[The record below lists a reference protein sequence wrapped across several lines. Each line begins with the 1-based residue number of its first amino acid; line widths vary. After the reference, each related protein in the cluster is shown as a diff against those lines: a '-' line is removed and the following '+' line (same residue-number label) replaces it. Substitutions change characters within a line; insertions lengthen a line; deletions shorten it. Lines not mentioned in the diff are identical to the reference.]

1 MQRTSN
7 AKRIVMLA
15 ISLFAAAAFAALGVW
30 QLERRVWKLALIE
43 AVESRIHA
51 EPAPPPPPSAWGG
64 VSAAKDQYRRVVATG
79 HFLNA
84 RETLVR
90 TATEFGPGYWVMTP
104 LEQADGTLILVN
116 RGFVPERLAP
126 RSARPQ
132 SLPTGTVRVTGLLR
146 MSEPEGRFL
155 RANRPDQDRWYA
167 RDVAA
172 IARARGLPAMAP
184 YFIDAEATPVLA
196 PGASAW
202 PRGGLT
208 IVAFPNNHL
217 TYAATW
223 FALCLLSLF
232 GFAMFWRQGTDT
244 QTADA

>member
-7 AKRIVMLA
+7 RKRIVMLA

-43 AVESRIHA
+43 AVESRVHA
-51 EPAPPPPPSAWGG
+51 MPAPPPPPSQWGG
-64 VSAAKDQYRRVVATG
+64 VTAAKDQYRHVAVTG

-84 RETLVR
+84 RETLVQ
-90 TATEFGPGYWVMTP
+90 TATEMGLGYWVMTP
-104 LEQADGTLILVN
+104 LETVDGTIILVN
-116 RGFVPERLAP
+116 RGFVPDRLAP
-126 RSARPQ
+126 PTARQ
-132 SLPTGTVRVTGLLR
+132 ASLVKGTVRITGLLR

-155 RANRPDQDRWYA
+155 RANQPDQGRWYS

-172 IARARGLPAMAP
+172 IAKARNLSGMAP
-184 YFIDAEATPVLA
+184 YFIDADA
-196 PGASAW
+196 ASSSGEW

-217 TYAATW
+217 MYAATW
-223 FALCLLSLF
+223 FSLVLLCLF
-232 GFAMFWRQGTDT
+232 GFAMFWRQ
-244 QTADA
+244 DA